1 MYTCHKILK
10 IKVRESLEK
19 KDLIACCSVGKV
31 ARERRQPEDKE
42 GRLRINVSRGRSSL
56 MVLSMTSTRENLS
69 SGSMPKA
76 KVPGLG

>member
-31 ARERRQPEDKE
+31 ARERRQPEDKQVH
-42 GRLRINVSRGRSSL
+42 LSINVSRGRSSL

>member
-31 ARERRQPEDKE
+31 ARERRQPEDKQ
-42 GRLRINVSRGRSSL
+42 GRLRINVSGDAL
-56 MVLSMTSTRENLS
+56 
-69 SGSMPKA
+69 P
-76 KVPGLG
+76 

>member
-31 ARERRQPEDKE
+31 AR
-42 GRLRINVSRGRSSL
+42 RGDSL
-56 MVLSMTSTRENLS
+56 KTNRAV
-69 SGSMPKA
+69 
-76 KVPGLG
+76 